1 MRNPETLEQAREML
15 LEDDNLIQELTQ
27 ARDTLTGQIS
37 ERDAQIEELRTLNQK
52 LFLRVPQGS
61 EEPDDEK
68 DEPEESLED
77 FARNLKGVIKR

>member
-27 ARDTLTGQIS
+27 TRDTLTGQMA

-52 LFLRVPQGS
+52 LFLRVSQGT
-61 EEPDDEK
+61 EPEEK

-77 FARNLKGVIKR
+77 FASQLKGVIRR